1 MQARTRNTMIT
12 LVLVGLF
19 LNLALA
25 ITLLG

>member
-1 MQARTRNTMIT
+1 METRTRNTMIT

>member
-1 MQARTRNTMIT
+1 MQTKTRNTMIT

-25 ITLLG
+25 ITLMG